1 MSNIVITPVVENT
14 TPTGMGL
21 IGEHGLSF
29 LIENNGETV
38 LFDTGQ
44 GLAFENNMKVLGKDI
59 SKIDKLVLSHG
70 HYDHTGALGVIAEKK
85 AFELFAHPACFL
97 PKLASFDEVNFL
109 DIGCPFSKEYLEQ
122 KGVKMHLSEKSQKV
136 SDNIITIGEVE
147 FTNDFEIVEQ
157 HFYSEREG
165 KKIKDSVPDDL
176 GIVIDTDKGNVLILG
191 CTHRGIINTLTH
203 VSKLIGSKKFHTVM
217 GGLHLGGADDKKM
230 DLIIEKLK
238 DFEIENLVTGHC
250 TGSFAQV
257 KLASAASVNHGFI
270 RLGMPYT
277 F

>member
-1 MSNIVITPVVENT
+1 MSTIITPVVENT

-21 IGEHGLSF
+21 LGEHGLSF
-29 LIENNGETV
+29 LIDNNNETI

-59 SKIDKLVLSHG
+59 SKIEKIVLSHG
-70 HYDHTGALGVIAEKK
+70 HYDHTGALGTIAETTD
-85 AFELFAHPACFL
+85 FDLYGHPACFL
-97 PKLASFDEVNFL
+97 PKLASFDEINFL
-109 DIGCPFSKEYLEQ
+109 DIGCRFSKEFLES
-122 KGVKMHLSEKSQKV
+122 KGVRLHLSEKPQKV
-136 SDNIITIGEVE
+136 SNNITTIGEVE
-147 FTNDFEIVEQ
+147 FSNDFEIVEQ

-165 KKIKDSVPDDL
+165 KKIKDTVPDDL
-176 GIVIDTDKGNVLILG
+176 GIVIETDKGIVLILG

-203 VSKLIGSKKFHTVM
+203 VSKLTGSKKFHTVM

-230 DLIIEKLK
+230 DLIIDKLN
-238 DFEIENLVTGHC
+238 DFEIENLITGHC

-257 KLASAASVNHGFI
+257 RLASAKNVNHGFI